1 MIVLVYMVFLAGEN
15 PADVFRKLISVISPF
30 IGKHFDSVTTGL
42 FGEDIIT
49 RQEIS
54 GIESQANINEE
65 QKGRKVAFLLYD
77 KIKESDEP
85 VQCLLKI
92 CDVFKSDLVNNAS
105 LKKHGESMESKLTS
119 ERLSCAQ

>member
-1 MIVLVYMVFLAGEN
+1 MIVLVYMVFLAGD
-15 PADVFRKLISVISPF
+15 PAGVFRKLIPVISPL
-30 IGKHFDSVTTGL
+30 IGRHFDCVTNGL
-42 FGEDIIT
+42 FGEGIIT

-54 GIESQANINEE
+54 GIKTKPNLNDGQRGSE
-65 QKGRKVAFLLYD
+65 VAFLLYD

-85 VQCLLKI
+85 VQCLKTI
-92 CDVFKSDLVNNAS
+92 CGVFKSDLVNNAP